1 MDAILSQMQQ
11 TSWLEWLGTLTGLAA
26 VVLSIRERVLAWPLF
41 VSCYA
46 LYVVLSWQA
55 SLPAAMALNA
65 LFIPISLYG
74 WWSWQRGRQQSAC
87 GQEALSI
94 SRMPGKI
101 RNLAVISIAGATLLL
116 GWVNQRWI
124 GGALPYLDAF
134 ATISS
139 LAAQWMLSRK
149 WVENWI
155 AWILADLAF
164 ALLWGLQG
172 YAVTVIMFAVFTL
185 LAICGWCSWYRT
197 QAKP

>member
-1 MDAILSQMQQ
+1 MDAILTQLQQ

-26 VVLSIRERVLAWPLF
+26 VMLSIREKVLAWPLF
-41 VSCYA
+41 LSCYA

-74 WWSWQRGRQQSAC
+74 WWSWQRGRDSADAH
-87 GQEALSI
+87 GETLSI
-94 SRMPGKI
+94 SRMPPRTRKLT
-101 RNLAVISIAGATLLL
+101 LATMVAATLLL
-116 GWVNQRWI
+116 GWINQDWI

-134 ATISS
+134 ATVCS

-149 WVENWI
+149 WIENWI
-155 AWILADLAF
+155 AWILADVAF

-172 YAVTVIMFAVFTL
+172 YTVTVFMFAIFTI
-185 LAICGWCSWYRT
+185 LAVSGWRSWART
-197 QAKP
+197 QPAA